1 MSPPARLLAI
11 AGSDPSGGAGLQADL
26 KTCAAFGVYGMTA
39 VTAITVQNTLGVSHV
54 EVLSADLVVAQIR
67 AVLEDMGTDVIKI
80 GMLGR
85 AETVEAVADVL
96 DELAPETPIVLDPVM
111 LATSGG
117 RLLEEKAVNT
127 LKQHLLPMADLITP
141 NVDEAE
147 ILTGIRPEDTEGLKA
162 AGDKLLEMGAGAA
175 LMKGG
180 HVDGA
185 MITDVLVSPQG
196 QNIMISPRLHSRH
209 THGTGCT
216 LATAVACGLALGLE
230 MEAAVHQAREYV
242 YEAIK
247 NAPNLGAGHGPL
259 GHNLAGPD
267 TGREAEQTEADN
279 PFSVLKNL

>member
-127 LKQHLLPMADLITP
+127 LKQHLLPMADL
-141 NVDEAE
+141 
-147 ILTGIRPEDTEGLKA
+147 
-162 AGDKLLEMGAGAA
+162 
-175 LMKGG
+175 
-180 HVDGA
+180 
-185 MITDVLVSPQG
+185 
-196 QNIMISPRLHSRH
+196 
-209 THGTGCT
+209 
-216 LATAVACGLALGLE
+216 
-230 MEAAVHQAREYV
+230 
-242 YEAIK
+242 
-247 NAPNLGAGHGPL
+247 
-259 GHNLAGPD
+259 
-267 TGREAEQTEADN
+267 
-279 PFSVLKNL
+279 